1 MSDQRARGNRGRG
14 RGRGAR
20 ARGRGRGYQNQN
32 RGDYQEIPGQFDAM
46 RIEERPTTAPAR
58 DVDPP
63 ISNSSSDSADTSP
76 RPVARSLTPEDIYPE
91 TLPLHLVPSPSS
103 STTDASSG
111 ASPIPEIAS
120 ITPPKESSPTNVIHY
135 GSNATSSPQL
145 SGSTLFPPARPSS
158 GYGKLGW
165 SIPLKINFFEMRLP
179 KNIIM
184 NQYRVDITYEKDKVE
199 DRAVLQKHVCLSV
212 WNALIKKY
220 AADLNGK
227 FPVFDGR
234 STLYTK
240 ELLWKGAPREFK
252 IEWEDK
258 ENGDKKRF
266 HKVKISHTGRVD
278 LSDLQYFIGREKP
291 YETADTRQTE
301 FDMGRSAIQ
310 VLEVIL
316 SQLPKSRYNTIGRS
330 HYFDPGNRAVS
341 LGQGCDI
348 WEGYCQSI
356 RPGQWKPFLNLDIT
370 STAIMQDINLLDFIC
385 ELTKSNHPD
394 EAVKGKKLADVKSQL
409 FGLKVTTTHLGF
421 SRVYKLNNEKR
432 KVLGKSARE
441 HTFNLPDGSVTTT
454 EKYFKTKYN
463 IMLQFPY
470 LPLVTAGSNGTTT
483 LPMELCR
490 IDKGQHRKGKL
501 TADQTSA
508 MIRSSAKPADKR
520 MLSIEDIAK
529 RELKP
534 TDLLNYYGI
543 EINPNMY
550 ETQGRVLQAPQLIYK
565 NKEIAPKDGSWDL
578 RSVKFYTPMTMDNW
592 VILDFVGIRSDTL
605 YKFLDELRDVGRN
618 SGIMI
623 ADPRDVIS
631 PRIDSRDDEYRK
643 ICNLENEF
651 KSLMKKHNPVM
662 FMVFLN
668 DSKPFPLPNKEMYK
682 HVKRIC
688 DTELGVLSQCIK
700 DKNIFKASKS
710 TLANI
715 CLKMNAKLGGIN
727 HCIDTSKTLFAQLF
741 KKPIMFIGADVNHPH
756 VGMDEMMPSIAAAV
770 GSIDSKLAKYVS
782 SIRFQKHSRT
792 VESKNQAFGAPKKKE
807 RLEMIDKFDDMC
819 FELISAFK
827 ANCKGH
833 LPERIIYY
841 RDGVSEGQFRAVL
854 NRELT
859 SLRKACARFSPDY
872 QPAVT
877 IVCVQKRH
885 HLRMFCKDRRDGVGK
900 GNNVPP
906 GCVID
911 REVTHPVEFDF
922 YLCSHFGLQ
931 GTSRPTHYHVLW
943 DENDFDSDCLQ
954 ALTYQLCHLYARC
967 TKAVSIPAP
976 VYYAH
981 WVAYRAMMSTNF
993 EDDTSSVRSGGS
1005 GGSGDQ
1011 NWDEKR
1017 KPLRFR
1023 DGLMYWA

>member
-1 MSDQRARGNRGRG
+1 MSEQRGRGNRG

-20 ARGRGRGYQNQN
+20 ARGRGRGCQDTN
-32 RGDYQEIPGQFDAM
+32 RDGYQEMPGQFDAM

-58 DVDPP
+58 PANPP
-63 ISNSSSDSADTSP
+63 PPTSSSDSADSSP
-76 RPVARSLTPEDIYPE
+76 VPVARSLTPEDISPE
-91 TLPLHLVPSPSS
+91 PLALHLTPSPSS
-103 STTDASSG
+103 TGTNTSSA
-111 ASPIPEIAS
+111 ASPFPEVVS
-120 ITPPKESSPTNVIHY
+120 LTPPNDSSPTNLLHY
-135 GSNATSSPQL
+135 GGANGSHQL
-145 SGSTLFPPARPSS
+145 SGSTLFPPARPRS

-165 SIPLKINFFEMRLP
+165 SIRLKINFFQMQVPE
-179 KNIIM
+179 NIII
-184 NQYRVDITYEKDKVE
+184 NQYRVDISYEKDKME
-199 DRAVLQKHVCLSV
+199 ARAVIQKHVCLSV
-212 WNALIKKY
+212 WKALLKKY
-220 AADLNGK
+220 ADDLKGK
-227 FPVFDGR
+227 FPVYDGR
-234 STLYTK
+234 STLYAK
-240 ELLWKGAPREFK
+240 ELLWKGVPREFK
-252 IEWEDK
+252 IEWEDT
-258 ENGDKKRF
+258 ENGDKKRV
-266 HKVKISHTGRVD
+266 HTVKIAHTGRVD
-278 LSDLQYFIGREKP
+278 LSDLQYFIKRDKP

-316 SQLPKSRYNTIGRS
+316 SQLPKSCYNTIGRS
-330 HYFDPGNRAVS
+330 HYFDPGDRAKS

-370 STAIMQDINLLDFIC
+370 STAIMQDINLVDFIC
-385 ELTKSNHPD
+385 ELTRSNYPED
-394 EAVKGKKLADVKSQL
+394 AVKGRNLVEVRSQL

-432 KVLGKSARE
+432 KVIGKSARE
-441 HTFNLPDGSVTTT
+441 HTFTLPDDSVTTT
-454 EKYFKTKYN
+454 EKYFKKKYN
-463 IMLQFPY
+463 ITLQYPS
-470 LPLVTAGSNGTTT
+470 LPLVVVGSSGKTL

-490 IDKGQHRKGKL
+490 ITKGQHRKGKL

-508 MIRSSAKPADKR
+508 MIRSAAKPADER
-520 MLSIEDIAK
+520 MRSIEEISR
-529 RELKP
+529 RELQP
-534 TDLLNYYGI
+534 TPLLNYYGI
-543 EINPNMY
+543 KIDPRMY
-550 ETQGRVLQAPQLIYK
+550 ETDGRVLQAPQLTYN
-565 NKEIAPKDGSWDL
+565 NKEFTPKDGSWDL
-578 RSVKFYTPMTMDNW
+578 RGLKFHTPMTMDNW
-592 VILDFVGIRSDTL
+592 VILDFVGIRSDML
-605 YKFLDELRDVGRN
+605 NKFLYELCDVGRN

-631 PRIDSRDDEYRK
+631 PRIDNRDDEFRK
-643 ICNLENEF
+643 ICSLEKEF
-651 KSLMKKHNPVM
+651 GSLMKKHNPVM

-668 DSKPFPLPNKEMYK
+668 DNKPYPLPNKEMYK

-700 DKNIFKASKS
+700 DKNVFKANKS

-727 HCIDTSKTLFAQLF
+727 HCIDTSKTPFAQLF
-741 KKPIMFIGADVNHPH
+741 KRPIMFIGADVNHPP
-756 VGMDEMMPSIAAAV
+756 VGMDEVMPSIAAAV

-782 SIRFQKHSRT
+782 SVRFQKHSRT
-792 VESKNQAFGAPKKKE
+792 VESKNQVPGAPKKKE

-819 FELISAFK
+819 YELISAFRN
-827 ANCKGH
+827 NCKGH
-833 LPERIIYY
+833 LPEKIIYY

-859 SLRKACARFSPDY
+859 SLRKACERFSPDY

-885 HLRMFCKDRRDGVGK
+885 HLRMFCKDGRDSVGRGK
-900 GNNVPP
+900 NVPP
-906 GCVID
+906 GCVVD

-954 ALTYQLCHLYARC
+954 ALTYNLCHLYARC
-967 TKAVSIPAP
+967 TKSVSIPAP

-1005 GGSGDQ
+1005 GDQ